1 MKYIL
6 DAEQMRKI
14 DAFTSDSIGVPSE
27 VLMERAA
34 LVCAEEIR
42 ASGFDTSKILIVCGN
57 GNNGADGLALARI
70 INRFYKPEVFITESY
85 GNLRGLV
92 KKQYDSAA
100 RSRVRFINEPV
111 FSNYTIIIDAI
122 FGTGLSRSIEGRLA
136 EIVNGINDSG
146 AKVISVDMPSGINAT
161 TGKVLGCAIKADMT
175 VSFAYTK
182 LGQVLFPGAEHSG
195 LLKVRDIGIYTDLC
209 DGFKPAAYTYTKRDL
224 SLIPA
229 RKRYSNKGTYGRVL
243 VIAGSADM
251 SGAAILAARAAY
263 KSGAGLVEVF
273 THDKIKPV
281 IQGALPEAIVS
292 SYNDE
297 SVDFSKLH
305 SSVSSSAAIVIGPG
319 LSKSN
324 TAKKLVKYT
333 LESATVPTVVDADAL
348 NIISEDKSLVPYIKG
363 KIITPHLGEMSRLT
377 GKSIGETADSLIDTA
392 TSFARDNSCVCA
404 LKDTRTVVSVGSSP
418 VFINTAGNSGMA
430 KGGSGDTLA
439 GIIASLAAQGVEA
452 PDAARLGVFLHA
464 YAGDTAAAEHGE
476 YAMLAG
482 DISEAVGIIM
492 AGLK

>member
-14 DAFTSDSIGVPSE
+14 DAFTSDSVGVPSE

-70 INRFYKPEVFITESY
+70 INRFYKPEVFVTDSY

-111 FSNYTIIIDAI
+111 FSDYTLIVDAI
-122 FGTGLSRSIEGRLA
+122 FGTGLSRNVEGRLA
-136 EIVNGINDSG
+136 EIIKGINNSG
-146 AKVISVDMPSGINAT
+146 AKVIAVDMPSGVDASS
-161 TGKVLGCAIKADMT
+161 GKVLGCATRADIT

-182 LGQVLFPGAEHSG
+182 LGQVLFPGAEHCG
-195 LLKVRDIGIYTDLC
+195 ILKVRDIGIYTDLC
-209 DGFKPAAYTYTKRDL
+209 DGFKPAAYTYTERDL
-224 SLIPA
+224 ALIPA

-273 THDKIKPV
+273 THDKIKAV

-292 SYNDE
+292 SYSDG

-305 SSVSSSAAIVIGPG
+305 ASVSSAAAIVIGPG
-319 LSKSN
+319 LSKSDV
-324 TAKKLVKYT
+324 AKKLLRYT

-348 NIISEDKSLVPYIKG
+348 NIISEDKALLPYLKG
-363 KIITPHLGEMSRLT
+363 KIITPHLGEMSRLAR
-377 GKSIGETADSLIDTA
+377 KNVADIADSIVDTA
-392 TSFARDNSCVCA
+392 TSFAKDNSCVCV
-404 LKDTRTVVSVGSSP
+404 LKDTRTVVSVGFSP

-439 GIIASLAAQGVEA
+439 GIIASLAAQGVES

-464 YAGDTAAAEHGE
+464 YAGDSAAKEHGE

-482 DISEAVGIIM
+482 DISEAVGKIM

>member
-6 DAEQMRKI
+6 DAEQMKKI
-14 DAFTSDSIGVPSE
+14 DTFTSDSIGVPSE

-42 ASGFDTSKILIVCGN
+42 ASGFDTSRILIVCGN

-70 INRFYKPEVFITESY
+70 INRFYKPEVFVADSY

-100 RSRVRFINEPV
+100 RSKVRFINEPN
-111 FSNYTIIIDAI
+111 FNDYTIIVDAL
-122 FGTGLSRSIEGRLA
+122 FGTGLSRDIEGRFA
-136 EIVNGINDSG
+136 EIIKGINNCS
-146 AKVISVDMPSGINAT
+146 AKVIAVDMPSGIHAT
-161 TGKVLGCAIKADMT
+161 SGQILGQAARADIT

-182 LGQVLFPGAEHSG
+182 LGQVIFPGAEYCG
-195 LLKVRDIGIYTDLC
+195 RLKVRDIGIYIDLC
-209 DGFKPAAYTYTKRDL
+209 DGFKPTAFTYTERDL

-243 VIAGSADM
+243 VIAGSKDM

-273 THDKIKPV
+273 THEQIKSV

-292 SYNDE
+292 SYDDQ
-297 SVDFSKLH
+297 SIDFSKLH
-305 SSVSSSAAIVIGPG
+305 ASICAAAAIVIGPG
-319 LSKSN
+319 LSKSEA
-324 TAKKLVKYT
+324 AKKILQYT
-333 LESATVPTVVDADAL
+333 LESSTVTTVTDADAL
-348 NIISEDKSLVPYIKG
+348 NVISEDKSLLPYIKG
-363 KIITPHLGEMSRLT
+363 KIVTPHLGEMSRLT
-377 GKSIGETADSLIDTA
+377 EKSIPDIASSLIDTA
-392 TSFARDNSCVCA
+392 TSFARENSCICV
-404 LKDTRTVVSVGSSP
+404 LKDAHTVVSTGSSP

-439 GIIASLAAQGVEA
+439 GIIASLAAQGLEN

-464 YAGDTAAAEHGE
+464 SAGDTAAAEHGE

-482 DISEAVGIIM
+482 DISEAVGKIM
-492 AGLK
+492 SGLK